1 MIWRWSLNLSVS
13 SVNGYDSLY
22 FTLHLCFIWN
32 DSICWLSISPPPRF
46 LSNLFFPFSAVDV
59 KSQGGGSRFTWLFLC
74 KSNPEHPDPFKLFFL
89 LICFHWLAF
98 LCWFAFLLLLLL
110 FFFCCCWFD
119 IGYVIKPKPTQEIIV
134 WRDLRGPATRTWLS
148 NVFPCNS

>member
-13 SVNGYDSLY
+13 SLNGYDSLY
-22 FTLHLCFIWN
+22 SLYIFVLFETIQFVGYPFLLLLAFF
-32 DSICWLSISPPPRF
+32 LIS
-46 LSNLFFPFSAVDV
+46 FF
-59 KSQGGGSRFTWLFLC
+59 LFLQWMWNL
-74 KSNPEHPDPFKLFFL
+74 KVGGADSHDSSSVSQNPEHPDPFKLFFL
-89 LICFHWLAF
+89 WICFHWLAF
-98 LCWFAFLLLLLL
+98 LCWFAFLLLLL
-110 FFFCCCWFD
+110 FCCCWFD